1 MSAEVRLIRAGDES
15 LLDRVAPEVFDDAIN
30 PGTLKRFLAKTN
42 HHLFV
47 AIDANIVVGFVSAV
61 LYEHP
66 DKTAPELWINEFGV
80 SPAHQRQGLGAALL
94 DALLAHAR
102 ALGCSEAWVLTDRN
116 NAKAKRLY
124 ASRTNQPVIDVQM
137 FTFVLADREGGD

>member
-1 MSAEVRLIRAGDES
+1 MSADIRRVRVGDES
-15 LLDRVAPEVFDDAIN
+15 LLDAVAPEVFDDPVN
-30 PGTLKRFLAKTN
+30 PATLKRFLAEPN

-47 AIDANIVVGFVSAV
+47 AIDSGIVAGFVSAV

-80 SPAHQRQGLGAALL
+80 APSHQRHGIGGALL

-102 ALGCSEAWVLTDRN
+102 VLGCSEAWVLTNQN
-116 NAKAKRLY
+116 NTKARRLY

-137 FTFVLADREGGD
+137 FTFLLADPASGD